1 MRTKKAAFYLLA
13 ALLGG
18 CLPSLHPLYTAETLI
33 FDEKLIGRWVGE
45 EGTWQFAK
53 AGEKEYEV
61 RLLQDD
67 KEGRFEAHMVK
78 LGDMTFLDIF
88 PVSNETLENLPD
100 LYRIHLLPAHTFMR
114 VEQIEPDLQ
123 LRWVHVGELLEKDPN
138 LLKHETLDEDRVVL
152 TASTED
158 IQKFVVEHANDIV
171 GDVMEFVRREPL
183 FGEKDIVFDA
193 NFVGRWKGEDG
204 RVLDS
209 IRSGDNAYNLTLT
222 DGQETKNEYKART
235 VKVKGVMLLAVY
247 FSEPSNNEKAC
258 GLHLIPDKF
267 AVIDQIEPKLLV
279 REVDYEEVR
288 EMLKGGPASLEQD
301 AAKPH
306 YSFEGVRIEP

>member
-1 MRTKKAAFYLLA
+1 MRTKKTAFYLLA

-18 CLPSLHPLYTAETLI
+18 CIPSLYPLYTDETLI
-33 FDEKLIGRWVGE
+33 FDERLIGRWVGE
-45 EGTWQFAK
+45 EETWQFSK
-53 AGEKEYEV
+53 AGEKEYEARV
-61 RLLQDD
+61 LQED
-67 KEGRFEAHMVK
+67 KEACFEAHLVK
-78 LGDMTFLDIF
+78 LGGMMYLDIF
-88 PVSNETLENLPD
+88 PASNETLESLPEI
-100 LYRIHLLPAHTFMR
+100 YRAHLLPAHTFMR
-114 VEQIEPDLQ
+114 VDQIEPDLQ
-123 LRWVHVGELLEKDPN
+123 LRWVNAGELLEKDPN
-138 LLKHETLDEDRVVL
+138 LLKHEKIDDDRIVL

-171 GDVMEFVRREPL
+171 LDVTEFARREPL

-209 IRSGDNAYNLTLT
+209 TRSGYKAYNLTLT

-247 FSEPSNNEKAC
+247 LSEPSNNEKAC
-258 GLHLIPDKF
+258 GLHLIPDEF

-279 REVDYEEVR
+279 REVDYQEVC
-288 EMLKGGPASLEQD
+288 EMLKEGPASLEQEV
-301 AAKPH
+301 AKRQ
-306 YSFEGVRIEP
+306 YTFEGVRIEP